1 MFLII
6 CTKNCI
12 RLRITYF
19 NMDSDFMDL
28 HRNLNKY
35 CMSMLSELQTFFFT
49 FSIDCGKYII
59 YLVYFII
66 FCK

>member
-1 MFLII
+1 
-6 CTKNCI
+6 
-12 RLRITYF
+12 
-19 NMDSDFMDL
+19 MDSDFMDL

-49 FSIDCGKYII
+49 FNIDCGKYII